1 MSQTNRLAWLDNLR
15 TLMIALVVSM
25 HACVTYSHVGSWY
38 FMISPEPTLA
48 AKIPFAFYQGHLQAF
63 FMGLLFFVSG
73 YLADRSL
80 ARKTTKAFLGERFRR
95 LGIPV
100 LFYMLVIH
108 PFIVFGLLTPVAERP
123 SVSWFFSDYLG
134 KGRFIRSS
142 GPMWFAFALL
152 LFCIPFAFFPRANAL
167 AGDKHSV
174 RLTSVAILTLGV
186 GLGLGS
192 FIVRLWQPI
201 GTSWINFQFCFFTQY
216 VVVFVLGV
224 WVSRRDSLDSL
235 ATSLAA
241 RRAGW
246 LGLILGPV
254 VLATFAIFAG
264 SDLGKTPPPMN
275 GGLNWEALA
284 LALWEQCTGVCLGLG
299 TIALC
304 HKRLAVAHPIS
315 TWLSDRSFGVYLFHA
330 PILVALAIAMQQ
342 VRGNIYLMT
351 VALTFL
357 GCLLSFVVAD
367 VARRVPILKQVL

>member
-15 TLMIALVVSM
+15 TLMIVFVVSM

-80 ARKTTKAFLGERFRR
+80 ARKTTRAFLSERFRR
-95 LGIPV
+95 LAIPV
-100 LFYMLVIH
+100 LIYMVVIH
-108 PFIVFGLLTPVAERP
+108 PFIVFGLLTPQAERP
-123 SVSWFFSDYLG
+123 SISWYFTDYLG
-134 KGRFIRSS
+134 KGKFIGSS

-152 LFCIPFAFFPRANAL
+152 LFCIPFTYFPRTSVL
-167 AGDKHSV
+167 AGDKHPF
-174 RLTSVAILTLGV
+174 RLGAIAILTLGV

-192 FIVRLWQPI
+192 FVVRIWQPV
-201 GTSWINFQFCFFTQY
+201 GASWINFQFCYFTQY
-216 VVVFVLGV
+216 VVLFILGV
-224 WVSRRDSLDSL
+224 WVSRRDSLEFL
-235 ATSLAA
+235 ATSLVA

-246 LGLILGPV
+246 LGIILGPIA
-254 VLATFAIFAG
+254 LATFAIFAG

-284 LALWEQCTGVCLGLG
+284 LALWEQCSGVCLGLG

-304 HKRLAVAHPIS
+304 RKRFSVAHPVA
-315 TWLSDRSFGVYLFHA
+315 TWLSDRSFGVYLLHA

-342 VRGNIYLMT
+342 IRGNIYLMT
-351 VALTFL
+351 IALTL
-357 GCLLSFVVAD
+357 IGCLLSFAAAD
-367 VARRVPILKQVL
+367 VAKRVPILKQVL